1 MAQFIFKIDE
11 EDYREVSN
19 IEFTVPDD
27 LTISEYKVIC
37 VRMAAAMGYGDT
49 SIKKHFGDTLYGNDD
64 PNDIKKLISE
74 IIK

>member
-1 MAQFIFKIDE
+1 MAKFIFKIDE
-11 EDYREVSN
+11 KDHREASN

-37 VRMAAAMGYGDT
+37 VRMASAMGYGDAN
-49 SIKKHFGDTLYGNDD
+49 IKKHFGDTLYGNDD